1 MTLHF
6 FHDKESPNYTI
17 SLSVLINKNINNILK
32 NQALTKN
39 NSMYTF
45 QMTDIE
51 VTESKG
57 GKGRQSNRIYQTKE
71 RKTKIPVFINT
82 N

>member
-1 MTLHF
+1 
-6 FHDKESPNYTI
+6 
-17 SLSVLINKNINNILK
+17 
-32 NQALTKN
+32 
-39 NSMYTF
+39 MYTF

-71 RKTKIPVFINT
+71 RKTKIPVLIQIEVLVPEF
-82 N
+82 